1 MVRIGKELFNKKNH
15 VQLLPP
21 SLKNRMCRKQLNQ
34 MTLSGLRVWTVSGL
48 TECFFLYVCIPEQ
61 NTLIFYGME
70 SKFHFKVNPLSN
82 LLKFQQLMDAVNE
95 AISRNLLQV
104 GDLLPSVNQ
113 LCKQSALS
121 RDTVFKAYAEL
132 KNRGV
137 IESVPNRGYF
147 VAKAVTKVFLFL
159 DTFKAY
165 KEVLYGSFLDSLP
178 ETIAIDLHF
187 HHYNIDDFEK
197 IIKESLGK
205 YTKYIIMN
213 FDHERVTEITGQIPA
228 SKLLVIDWD
237 VNVQDGIS
245 SIHQDFGQAL
255 YDSLESGIDLI
266 RKYKKFV
273 CLYPSFTYRPK
284 ISVTYFE
291 KFCADFKLKHQVLY
305 DFKKFDLQKGE
316 LYLLVS
322 DRTLARFLDQC
333 EQKNLVPGQDVGVI
347 SYNETPMKKYVK
359 DGITVISTD
368 FELMGKKIAEFVTA
382 GEKINLVIPSKL
394 TIRKSL

>member
-1 MVRIGKELFNKKNH
+1 
-15 VQLLPP
+15 
-21 SLKNRMCRKQLNQ
+21 
-34 MTLSGLRVWTVSGL
+34 
-48 TECFFLYVCIPEQ
+48 
-61 NTLIFYGME
+61 
-70 SKFHFKVNPLSN
+70 
-82 LLKFQQLMDAVNE
+82 MDSVNE

-104 GDLLPSVNQ
+104 GDTLPSVNQ
-113 LCKQSALS
+113 LCKESSLS

-165 KEVLYGSFLDSLP
+165 KEVLYASFLDSLP
-178 ETIAIDLHF
+178 DTFAVDLHF

-213 FDHERVTEITGQIPA
+213 FDHKRVPEITRQIPA
-228 SKLLVIDWD
+228 SKLMVIDW
-237 VNVQDGIS
+237 NVHELEGSS
-245 SIHQDFGQAL
+245 SISQDFGQSL

-266 RKYKKFV
+266 RKYDRFIY
-273 CLYPSFTYRPK
+273 LYPTFTYHPK
-284 ISVTYFE
+284 ISIKYFE
-291 KFCADFKLKHQVLY
+291 KFCSDHQVSFKTLY

-322 DRTLARFLDQC
+322 DRTLAKFLDHC

-368 FELMGKKIAEFVTA
+368 FELMGKKIAEFVVT
-382 GEKINLVIPSKL
+382 GEKTNVVIPTRL
-394 TIRKSL
+394 TVRKSL

>member
-1 MVRIGKELFNKKNH
+1 
-15 VQLLPP
+15 
-21 SLKNRMCRKQLNQ
+21 
-34 MTLSGLRVWTVSGL
+34 
-48 TECFFLYVCIPEQ
+48 
-61 NTLIFYGME
+61 ME
-70 SKFHFKVNPLSN
+70 SKFHFAINPQSS
-82 LLKFQQLMDAVNE
+82 LLKFQQLIDAVNE

-104 GDLLPSVNQ
+104 GDVLPSVNQ
-113 LCKQSALS
+113 LCKESLLS

-165 KEVLYGSFLDSLP
+165 KEVLYGSVLDNLP
-178 ETIAIDLHF
+178 DTFSVDLHF

-197 IIKESLGK
+197 IIKENLGK

-213 FDHERVTEITGQIPA
+213 FDHKRVPEITRQIPA
-228 SKLLVIDWD
+228 NKLLVIDW
-237 VNVQDGIS
+237 NVHELDGSS
-245 SIHQDFGQAL
+245 SISQNFGQAL
-255 YDSLESGIDLI
+255 YDSLTSGIDLI
-266 RKYKKFV
+266 RKYNRFV
-273 CLYPSFTYRPK
+273 YLYPSFTFHPK
-284 ISVTYFE
+284 ISVSYFE
-291 KFCADFKLKHQVLY
+291 KFCSDFNINYNILY
-305 DFKKFDLQKGE
+305 DFKKFDLQSGE

-322 DRTLARFLDQC
+322 DRTLSRFLDQC
-333 EQKNLVPGQDVGVI
+333 ELKDLVLGKDVGVI

-368 FELMGKKIAEFVTA
+368 FEMMGKKIAEFVTT
-382 GEKINLVIPSKL
+382 GEKTNTVIPSKL

>member
-1 MVRIGKELFNKKNH
+1 
-15 VQLLPP
+15 
-21 SLKNRMCRKQLNQ
+21 
-34 MTLSGLRVWTVSGL
+34 
-48 TECFFLYVCIPEQ
+48 
-61 NTLIFYGME
+61 ME
-70 SKFHFKVNPLSN
+70 SKFHFTVNSQSN
-82 LLKFQQLMDAVNE
+82 LLKFQQLIDSVNE

-104 GDLLPSVNQ
+104 GDMLPSVNQ
-113 LCKQSALS
+113 ICKESCLS

-132 KNRGV
+132 KTRGV

-165 KEVLYGSFLDSLP
+165 KEVLYGSFLDDLP

-213 FDHERVTEITGQIPA
+213 FDHERVPEITSQIPA
-228 SKLLVIDWD
+228 SKLLVIDWN
-237 VNVQDGIS
+237 VNSQEGIS

-266 RKYKKFV
+266 RKYEKFIY
-273 CLYPSFTYRPK
+273 LYPSFTYHPK
-284 ISVTYFE
+284 ISILYFE
-291 KFCADFKLKHQVLY
+291 KFCSDHQISFKTLF

-322 DRTLARFLDQC
+322 DRTLAKFLDQC
-333 EQKNLVPGQDVGVI
+333 HQKNLVLGQDVGVI

-359 DGITVISTD
+359 EGITVISTD
-368 FELMGKKIAEFVTA
+368 FELMGKKIAEFVIT
-382 GEKINLVIPSKL
+382 GEKTNLVIPSKL
-394 TIRKSL
+394 TVRKSI

>member
-1 MVRIGKELFNKKNH
+1 
-15 VQLLPP
+15 
-21 SLKNRMCRKQLNQ
+21 
-34 MTLSGLRVWTVSGL
+34 
-48 TECFFLYVCIPEQ
+48 
-61 NTLIFYGME
+61 ME
-70 SKFHFKVNPLSN
+70 SKFHFAVNPQSN
-82 LLKFQQLMDAVNE
+82 LLKFQQLIDSINE
-95 AISRNLLQV
+95 AISKNLLQV
-104 GDLLPSVNQ
+104 GDMLPSVNQ
-113 LCKQSALS
+113 ICKESALS

-165 KEVLYGSFLDSLP
+165 KEVLYGSFLENLP
-178 ETIAIDLHF
+178 ENIAVDLHF

-197 IIKESLGK
+197 IINESLGK

-213 FDHERVTEITGQIPA
+213 FDHERVPQITSQIP
-228 SKLLVIDWD
+228 SNKLLVIDWD
-237 VNVQDGIS
+237 VNTQNGTS
-245 SIHQDFGQAL
+245 TIHQDFGQSL
-255 YDSLESGIDLI
+255 YDALESGIDLI
-266 RKYKKFV
+266 RKYEKFIY
-273 CLYPSFTYRPK
+273 LYPSFTYHPK
-284 ISVTYFE
+284 ISIDFFE
-291 KFCADFKLKHQVLY
+291 KFCSDNNLNHKTLY

-322 DRTLARFLDQC
+322 DRTLAKFLDQC
-333 EQKNLVPGQDVGVI
+333 HLKNLVPGKDVGVI

-368 FELMGKKIAEFVTA
+368 FELMGKKIAEFVST
-382 GEKINLVIPSKL
+382 GEKVNTVIPTKL

>member
-1 MVRIGKELFNKKNH
+1 
-15 VQLLPP
+15 
-21 SLKNRMCRKQLNQ
+21 
-34 MTLSGLRVWTVSGL
+34 
-48 TECFFLYVCIPEQ
+48 
-61 NTLIFYGME
+61 
-70 SKFHFKVNPLSN
+70 
-82 LLKFQQLMDAVNE
+82 MDSVNE

-104 GDLLPSVNQ
+104 GDTLPSVNQ
-113 LCKQSALS
+113 LCKESSLS

-165 KEVLYGSFLDSLP
+165 KEVLYASFLDSLP
-178 ETIAIDLHF
+178 DTFAVDLHF

-213 FDHERVTEITGQIPA
+213 FDHKRVPEITRQIPA
-228 SKLLVIDWD
+228 SKLMVIDW
-237 VNVQDGIS
+237 NVHELEGSS
-245 SIHQDFGQAL
+245 SISQDFGQSL

-266 RKYKKFV
+266 RKYERFIY
-273 CLYPSFTYRPK
+273 LYPTFTYHPK
-284 ISVTYFE
+284 ISIKYFE
-291 KFCADFKLKHQVLY
+291 KFCSDHQVSFKTLY

-322 DRTLARFLDQC
+322 DRTLAKFLDHC

-368 FELMGKKIAEFVTA
+368 FELMGKKIAEFVVT
-382 GEKINLVIPSKL
+382 GEKTNVVIPTRL
-394 TIRKSL
+394 TVRKSL

>member
-1 MVRIGKELFNKKNH
+1 
-15 VQLLPP
+15 
-21 SLKNRMCRKQLNQ
+21 
-34 MTLSGLRVWTVSGL
+34 
-48 TECFFLYVCIPEQ
+48 
-61 NTLIFYGME
+61 ME
-70 SKFHFKVNPLSN
+70 SKFHFTVNSQSN
-82 LLKFQQLMDAVNE
+82 LLKFQQLIDAVNE
-95 AISRNLLQV
+95 AVSRNLLQV
-104 GDLLPSVNQ
+104 GDILPSVNQ
-113 LCKQSALS
+113 LCKESSLS

-165 KEVLYGSFLDSLP
+165 KEVLYGAFLDNLP

-213 FDHERVTEITGQIPA
+213 FDHERVPEITRQIPPG
-228 SKLLVIDWD
+228 KLLVIDWD
-237 VNVQDGIS
+237 IYTQEGIS
-245 SIHQDFGQAL
+245 CIHQDFGQAL
-255 YDSLESGIDLI
+255 YDSLETGIDLI
-266 RKYKKFV
+266 RKYDRFIY
-273 CLYPSFTYRPK
+273 LYPSFTYHPK
-284 ISVTYFE
+284 ISVSYFE
-291 KFCADFKLKHQVLY
+291 KFCSDHQISHKVLY
-305 DFKKFDLQKGE
+305 DFKRFDLQKGE

-333 EQKNLVPGQDVGVI
+333 EQKQLIPGQDVGVI

-368 FELMGKKIAEFVTA
+368 FELMGKKIAEFVTT
-382 GEKINLVIPSKL
+382 GDKVNLVIPTKL
-394 TIRKSL
+394 TLRKSI

>member
-1 MVRIGKELFNKKNH
+1 
-15 VQLLPP
+15 
-21 SLKNRMCRKQLNQ
+21 
-34 MTLSGLRVWTVSGL
+34 
-48 TECFFLYVCIPEQ
+48 
-61 NTLIFYGME
+61 ME
-70 SKFHFKVNPLSN
+70 SKFHFTVNPQSN
-82 LLKFQQLMDAVNE
+82 LLKFQQLIDSINE
-95 AISRNLLQV
+95 AISKNLLQV
-104 GDLLPSVNQ
+104 GDMLPSVNQ
-113 LCKQSALS
+113 ICKESALS

-165 KEVLYGSFLDSLP
+165 KEVLYGSFLENLP
-178 ETIAIDLHF
+178 ENIAVDLHF

-197 IIKESLGK
+197 IINESLGK

-213 FDHERVTEITGQIPA
+213 FDHERVPQITSQIPPN
-228 SKLLVIDWD
+228 KLLVIDWD
-237 VNVQDGIS
+237 VNTQNGTS
-245 SIHQDFGQAL
+245 TIHQDFGQSL
-255 YDSLESGIDLI
+255 YDALESGIDLI
-266 RKYKKFV
+266 RKYEKFIY
-273 CLYPSFTYRPK
+273 LYPSFTYHPK
-284 ISVTYFE
+284 ISIDFFE
-291 KFCADFKLKHQVLY
+291 KFCSDNNLNHKTLY

-322 DRTLARFLDQC
+322 DRTLAKFLDQC
-333 EQKNLVPGQDVGVI
+333 HLKNLLPGKDVGVI

-368 FELMGKKIAEFVTA
+368 FELMGKKIAEFVST
-382 GEKINLVIPSKL
+382 GEKINTVIPTKL

>member
-1 MVRIGKELFNKKNH
+1 
-15 VQLLPP
+15 
-21 SLKNRMCRKQLNQ
+21 
-34 MTLSGLRVWTVSGL
+34 
-48 TECFFLYVCIPEQ
+48 
-61 NTLIFYGME
+61 ME
-70 SKFHFKVNPLSN
+70 SKFHFEINPQSN
-82 LLKFQQLMDAVNE
+82 LLKFQQLIDSVNE
-95 AISRNLLQV
+95 AISRNLLQI
-104 GDLLPSVNQ
+104 GDILPSVNQ
-113 LCKQSALS
+113 LCKESSLS

-165 KEVLYGSFLDSLP
+165 KEVLYGSFLDNLP

-213 FDHERVTEITGQIPA
+213 FDHERVPEITRQIPA
-228 SKLLVIDWD
+228 SKLLVIDW
-237 VNVQDGIS
+237 NVHELEGAS
-245 SIHQDFGQAL
+245 SISQDFGQSL
-255 YDSLESGIDLI
+255 YDSLESGLELI
-266 RKYKKFV
+266 RKYKRFV
-273 CLYPSFTYRPK
+273 YLYPAFTYHPK
-284 ISVTYFE
+284 ISVSYFE
-291 KFCADFKLKHQVLY
+291 KFCSDHRISYRTLY

-322 DRTLARFLDQC
+322 DRTLAKFLDQC

-359 DGITVISTD
+359 EGITVISTD
-368 FELMGKKIAEFVTA
+368 FELMGKKIADFVIT
-382 GEKINLVIPSKL
+382 GEKTNLVIPSKL
-394 TIRKSL
+394 TVRKSL

>member
-1 MVRIGKELFNKKNH
+1 L
-15 VQLLPP
+15 
-21 SLKNRMCRKQLNQ
+21 
-34 MTLSGLRVWTVSGL
+34 
-48 TECFFLYVCIPEQ
+48 
-61 NTLIFYGME
+61 YGME
-70 SKFHFKVNPLSN
+70 SKFHFKVSPQSN
-82 LLKFQQLMDAVNE
+82 LLKFQQLIDAVNE

-113 LCKQSALS
+113 LCKQSTLS
-121 RDTVFKAYAEL
+121 RDTVFKAYSEL

-165 KEVLYGSFLDSLP
+165 KEVLYGSFLESLP
-178 ETIAIDLHF
+178 ETIAVDLHF

-213 FDHERVTEITGQIPA
+213 FDHERVPEITSQIPA

-237 VNVQDGIS
+237 VNVQEGTS

-255 YDSLESGIDLI
+255 YDSLESGLELI
-266 RKYKKFV
+266 KKYKKFIY
-273 CLYPSFTYRPK
+273 LYPSFTYHPK

-291 KFCADFKLKHQVLY
+291 KFCTVFKLKHQVLY

-333 EQKNLVPGQDVGVI
+333 EQKKLVLGQDVGVI

-382 GEKINLVIPSKL
+382 GEKTNRVIPSKL

>member
-1 MVRIGKELFNKKNH
+1 
-15 VQLLPP
+15 
-21 SLKNRMCRKQLNQ
+21 
-34 MTLSGLRVWTVSGL
+34 
-48 TECFFLYVCIPEQ
+48 
-61 NTLIFYGME
+61 ME
-70 SKFHFKVNPLSN
+70 SKFHFTVNPLSN
-82 LLKFQQLMDAVNE
+82 LLKFQQLIDAIND

-104 GDLLPSVNQ
+104 GDILPSVNQ
-113 LCKQSALS
+113 LCKESSLS

-165 KEVLYGSFLDSLP
+165 KEVLYGSFLDALP
-178 ETIAIDLHF
+178 ENIAVDLHF

-213 FDHERVTEITGQIPA
+213 FDHKRVSEITRQIPD
-228 SKLLVIDWD
+228 SKLLIIDWNI
-237 VNVQDGIS
+237 NVQEGIS
-245 SIHQDFGQAL
+245 TIYQDFGEAL
-255 YDSLESGIDLI
+255 YESLESGLELI
-266 RKYKKFV
+266 RKYDRFIY
-273 CLYPSFTYRPK
+273 LYPTFTYHPK
-284 ISVTYFE
+284 ISLKYFE
-291 KFCADFKLKHQVLY
+291 KFCADYNIKSHILY

-316 LYLLVS
+316 LYLMVS
-322 DRTLARFLDQC
+322 DRTLAKFLDQC
-333 EQKNLVPGQDVGVI
+333 DQKNLVQGVDVGVI

-359 DGITVISTD
+359 EGITVVSTD
-368 FELMGKKIAEFVTA
+368 FELMGKKIAEFVST
-382 GEKINLVIPSKL
+382 GEKTNLVIPTKL